1 MTSGRFGCGLEA
13 VLDLVS
19 GKWKLLV
26 LFHLNGSRLR
36 FGELRRAL
44 GSVTEKM
51 LSQQLQ
57 QLVADG
63 LVTRI
68 DYGTVPPRVEYEL
81 TDLGADLSEA
91 LRPLCQWGTTNM
103 DRIDSISRSRGIRP
117 QSAPEDAL
125 HDQKKPTTHIQP

>member
-1 MTSGRFGCGLEA
+1 MTVGKFGCGLEA

-26 LFHLNGSRLR
+26 LFHLNGTRLR

-44 GSVTEKM
+44 GSVSEKM

-63 LVTRI
+63 LITRI
-68 DYGTVPPRVEYEL
+68 DHRTVPPRVEYEL
-81 TDLGADLSEA
+81 TPFGRSLSEA
-91 LRPLCQWGTTNM
+91 LRPLCQWGTNNM
-103 DRIDSISRSRGIRP
+103 DKIGSISRSRATSSQGP
-117 QSAPEDAL
+117 QQENPN
-125 HDQKKPTTHIQP
+125 HHPKPKSNIH

>member
-1 MTSGRFGCGLEA
+1 MTVGKFGCGLEA

-19 GKWKLLV
+19 GKWKLLI
-26 LFHLNGSRLR
+26 LFHLNGTRLR

-51 LSQQLQ
+51 LSQQLH

-68 DYGTVPPRVEYEL
+68 DYRTVPPRVEYEL
-81 TDLGADLSEA
+81 TPFGTNLSEA
-91 LRPLCQWGTTNM
+91 LRPLCQWGTNNL
-103 DRIDSISRSRGIRP
+103 DRIASISRARAISSQDSQQGNPR
-117 QSAPEDAL
+117 A
-125 HDQKKPTTHIQP
+125 HTKPKSIIP